1 MCQNQRPNVV
11 LVEKHNLGRDVYF
24 TTPLFWDCEC
34 ERDYI
39 HPCTEPLCPFCKVER
54 NDAPNA
60 RVDEVFKHSTDL
72 DRTLVDALATLCE
85 EVCPELVMVD
95 IPF

>member
-11 LVEKHNLGRDVYF
+11 LVEKHNLSGDVFY

-39 HPCTEPLCPFCKVER
+39 HPCTEPLCPICKVER
-54 NDAPNA
+54 DDAPNA
-60 RVDEVFKHSTDL
+60 RVDEVFRSGGL
-72 DRTLVDALATLCE
+72 DTRLLAALEALCE
-85 EVCPELVMVD
+85 EVCPDLMSV
-95 IPF
+95 PF